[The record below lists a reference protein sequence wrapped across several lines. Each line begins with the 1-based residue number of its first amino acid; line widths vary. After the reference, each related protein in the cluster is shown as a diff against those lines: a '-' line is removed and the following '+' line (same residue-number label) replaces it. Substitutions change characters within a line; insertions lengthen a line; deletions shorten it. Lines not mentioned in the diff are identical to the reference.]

1 MRSGLDEGVA
11 LVTGAA
17 GGIGAAVV
25 RTLEE
30 GGTTVAAVDV
40 RTPEAKTPYVVDV
53 RDTRAVDDVVAR
65 VERDLGPI
73 AILVNVAGVMRAGP
87 AVCLSD
93 EDWADVFDVNATGVF
108 RLCRAVAPGMVAR
121 RRGAIVTVSSNA
133 AVVARAHLAAY
144 AAAKAA
150 ASHFTRCL
158 GLELAPHGVRCNVVS
173 PGSTDTDML
182 RAAYGPDGVDAVI
195 RGSLPL
201 YRNGIPLLRV
211 ARPDDI
217 AAVVAFLVSDDARH
231 ITMQD
236 LVVDGGAALGA

>member
-1 MRSGLDEGVA
+1 MRSDLDGRVA
-11 LVTGAA
+11 VVTGAA

-25 RTLEE
+25 RALERR
-30 GGTTVAAVDV
+30 GAAVAAVDV
-40 RTPEAKTPYVVDV
+40 RTPDAKTPYVVDV
-53 RDTRAVDDVVAR
+53 RDSRAVDDLVVR
-65 VERDLGPI
+65 VERELGPI
-73 AILVNVAGVMRAGP
+73 DVLVNVAGVMRAGP
-87 AVCLSD
+87 AVGLSD
-93 EDWADVFDVNATGVF
+93 EDWAAVFDVNATGVF

-121 RRGAIVTVSSNA
+121 RRGTIVTVSSNA
-133 AVVARAHLAAY
+133 AVVARVQLAAY

-173 PGSTDTDML
+173 PGSTDTDMV
-182 RAAYGPDGVDAVI
+182 RAAYGPDGIDAVI

-217 AAVVAFLVSDDARH
+217 AAAVAFLVSDDARH
-231 ITMQD
+231 ITLQD

>member
-1 MRSGLDEGVA
+1 MSSDLDGRVA
-11 LVTGAA
+11 VVTGAA

-25 RTLEE
+25 RALERR
-30 GGTTVAAVDV
+30 GAAVAAVDV
-40 RTPEAKTPYVVDV
+40 RAPDAGTPYVVDV
-53 RDTRAVDDVVAR
+53 RDSRAVDDLVAR
-65 VERDLGPI
+65 VERELGPI
-73 AILVNVAGVMRAGP
+73 AVLVNVAGVMRAGP
-87 AVCLSD
+87 AVGLSD
-93 EDWADVFDVNATGVF
+93 EDWAAVFDVNATGVF

-133 AVVARAHLAAY
+133 AVVARAQLAAY

-173 PGSTDTDML
+173 PGSTDTDMV
-182 RAAYGPDGVDAVI
+182 RAAYGPDGIDAVI

-211 ARPDDI
+211 AQPDDI
-217 AAVVAFLVSDDARH
+217 ASAVAFLVSDDARH

>member
-1 MRSGLDEGVA
+1 MRSGIDGRIAV
-11 LVTGAA
+11 VTGAA

-30 GGTTVAAVDV
+30 RGATVAAVDV
-40 RTPEAKTPYVVDV
+40 RTPDAKTPYVVDV
-53 RDTRAVDDVVAR
+53 RDTRAVDDLVAR
-65 VERDLGPI
+65 VERELGPI
-73 AILVNVAGVMRAGP
+73 AILVNAAGIMRAGP
-87 AVCLSD
+87 AVGLGD
-93 EDWADVFDVNATGVF
+93 EDWAAVLDVNATGVL

-121 RRGAIVTVSSNA
+121 RHGAILTVSSNA

-158 GLELAPHGVRCNVVS
+158 GLELARHGVRCNVVS

-182 RAAYGPDGVDAVI
+182 RAAYGPDGIDAVI

-217 AAVVAFLVSDDARH
+217 AAAVAFLASDDARH

>member
-1 MRSGLDEGVA
+1 MSGGRVA
-11 LVTGAA
+11 VVTGAA

-25 RTLEE
+25 RALEE
-30 GGTTVAAVDV
+30 RGAAVAAVDL
-40 RTPEAKTPYVVDV
+40 RAPDARSPYVVDV
-53 RDTRAVDDVVAR
+53 RDPRAVDDLVGR
-65 VERDLGPI
+65 VERELGPVDV
-73 AILVNVAGVMRAGP
+73 LVNVAGVLRAGP
-87 AVCLSD
+87 VVALSD
-93 EDWADVFDVNATGVF
+93 EDWSAVLDVNATGVF
-108 RLCRAVAPGMVAR
+108 RMCRAVAPGMVAR
-121 RRGAIVTVSSNA
+121 RRGCIVTVSSNA

-182 RAAYGPDGVDAVI
+182 RAAYGSDGIDAVI

-201 YRNGIPLLRV
+201 YRTGIPLLRV
-211 ARPDDI
+211 AQPDDI
-217 AAVVAFLVSDDARH
+217 AAAVVFLASDDARH

-236 LVVDGGAALGA
+236 LVVDGGAALGV

>member
-1 MRSGLDEGVA
+1 
-11 LVTGAA
+11 
-17 GGIGAAVV
+17 
-25 RTLEE
+25 
-30 GGTTVAAVDV
+30 
-40 RTPEAKTPYVVDV
+40 
-53 RDTRAVDDVVAR
+53 

-73 AILVNVAGVMRAGP
+73 AVLVNVAGVLRAA
-87 AVCLSD
+87 AVVDCRD
-93 EDWADVFDVNATGVF
+93 EDWAAVFDVNATGVF

-121 RRGAIVTVSSNA
+121 RQGAIVTVSSNA
-133 AVVARAHLAAY
+133 AVVARARRSAS

-158 GLELAPHGVRCNVVS
+158 GLELAPYGVRCNVVS

-182 RAAYGPDGVDAVI
+182 RAAYGPAGSAGGAGSAGSAGGTGLAGGTGGAGIDAVV
-195 RGSLPL
+195 RGSLAL

-211 ARPDDI
+211 AQPDDI
-217 AAVVAFLVSDDARH
+217 AAAVAFLASDHARH